1 MSCGCDCETKLAEM
15 QAKIEALESRIADL
29 EKNKTECN
37 CKCGD
42 LLAQIQAA
50 VAAEAQT
57 IANSINYEVSVNGAV
72 VTTTEYG
79 TIVADTTGSVT
90 ANGASASSNIHYQ

>member
-1 MSCGCDCETKLAEM
+1 M
-15 QAKIEALESRIADL
+15 QARIDELSKRIDEL
-29 EKNKTECN
+29 EKKECT

-50 VAAEAQT
+50 VAAEAQG
-57 IANSINYEVSVNGAV
+57 IANSINYEISVNGTV

-79 TIVADTTGSVT
+79 TLVADTTGTVT
-90 ANGASASSNIHYQ
+90 ANGASASSNIHY

>member
-1 MSCGCDCETKLAEM
+1 M
-15 QAKIEALESRIADL
+15 QARIDELSKRIDEL
-29 EKNKTECN
+29 EKKECT

-50 VAAEAQT
+50 VAAEAQA
-57 IANSINYEVSVNGAV
+57 IANSISYEISVNGAV

-79 TIVADTTGSVT
+79 TLVADTTGSVT
-90 ANGASASSNIHYQ
+90 ANGASASSNIHY

>member
-1 MSCGCDCETKLAEM
+1 M
-15 QAKIEALESRIADL
+15 QARIDELSKRIDEL
-29 EKNKTECN
+29 EKKECT

-50 VAAEAQT
+50 VAAEAQA
-57 IANSINYEVSVNGAV
+57 IANSISYEISVNGTV

-79 TIVADTTGSVT
+79 TLVADTTGTVT
-90 ANGASASSNIHYQ
+90 ANGASASSNIHY

>member
-1 MSCGCDCETKLAEM
+1 MLA
-15 QAKIEALESRIADL
+15 RIDELSKRIDEL
-29 EKNKTECN
+29 EKKECT

-50 VAAEAQT
+50 VAAEAQA
-57 IANSINYEVSVNGAV
+57 IANSINYEISVNGTV

-79 TIVADTTGSVT
+79 TLVADTTGSVT
-90 ANGASASSNIHYQ
+90 ANGASASSNIHY